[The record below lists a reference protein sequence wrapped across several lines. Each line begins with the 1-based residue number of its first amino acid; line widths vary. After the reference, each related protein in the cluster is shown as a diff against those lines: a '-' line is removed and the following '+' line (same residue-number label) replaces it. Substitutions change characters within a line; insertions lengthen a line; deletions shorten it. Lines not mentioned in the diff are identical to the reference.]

1 MHYGRGPGSVY
12 GVPARA
18 TSKSGRQATITAL
31 HLATTWTD
39 AARQAT
45 AYRSG
50 RVLLAGDAAHM
61 HSPLGG
67 QGLNLGIGDA
77 MNLGWKLAAVARG
90 DAAETLLDSYQ
101 AERHPIGA
109 RVLDWSRAQVALMR
123 PGPGQRA
130 LAAVLADLAA
140 TRDGA
145 TYLAERLWGV
155 AQPAVFNG
163 EHPWVGQSV
172 PDVQLANGDR
182 MGELLRAGKGVL
194 LGLDTGVSL
203 GPIFARWQRS
213 VPCVISTARDAM
225 GLGAVLVRPDGI
237 VAWACDV
244 GGDASGLA
252 SSLER
257 WFGLPW

>member
-1 MHYGRGPGSVY
+1 
-12 GVPARA
+12 
-18 TSKSGRQATITAL
+18 
-31 HLATTWTD
+31 
-39 AARQAT
+39 
-45 AYRSG
+45 
-50 RVLLAGDAAHM
+50 M

-130 LAAVLADLAA
+130 LAAVFADLAA

-155 AQPAVFNG
+155 AQPPVFNG

-182 MGELLRAGKGVL
+182 MGSCCAREGRAAG
-194 LGLDTGVSL
+194 
-203 GPIFARWQRS
+203 ARYRRF
-213 VPCVISTARDAM
+213 T
-225 GLGAVLVRPDGI
+225 RPDLCALATLGSLRDI
-237 VAWACDV
+237 HGARCDGTGCVA
-244 GGDASGLA
+244 G
-252 SSLER
+252 
-257 WFGLPW
+257 PP